1 MLGYDRVATSIAMAL
16 RESDDIV
23 LLEGPPG
30 VGKSWLAR
38 GIGSLWQRGGGSSI
52 VAQGDVQ
59 RGEVDFYPLG
69 FAMASTAGWRAGATG
84 FADSAKAAESLVG
97 TAGIVTSTV
106 TALAKMRR
114 SRRRARSLY
123 LGEAEQPILFHLQ
136 RLGRKRP
143 LLLIAD
149 NLHWWDAASLA
160 FLRRLREPAMAEAF
174 PFLSGLRVLGVATPE
189 PYQRVVQPD
198 AFGAMLHP
206 GSTRRFPLDRIARG
220 QFEEVLVALGAPP
233 AAAQR
238 HAQEI
243 YTCSGG
249 NLALARRCAQRAEA
263 GDTDL
268 FGPNS
273 AEDDFVT
280 RLLTERIK
288 SLGELGEQAV
298 ALLQVAA
305 VVGLTFRRDEVACAV
320 ESDESHA
327 SRLLRYCRD
336 EDVLELTEGI
346 GRFVHDVY
354 RRHFLA
360 EADDRPA
367 IHERLGRCLQRLR
380 PGEYELR
387 CLNAIGAEQPRQAG
401 SLAVQGALQRAREGR
416 AWREQ
421 PRDVVQAMNEA
432 GFSQTAEKLITAL
445 EQLKEYRFRE
455 CLVTLDTLPRDL
467 TPSLLAESDYL
478 RAMCLMSTRSE
489 EDRAQGR
496 AVLEAWDGLWD
507 DEPELGIRL
516 AQLLLYGMTHF
527 LDKEPGR
534 RLEGRLRR
542 MLVERVSFDEAARD
556 ALYTLDRSSGSL
568 HPPDVAVVRNRE
580 AVEHFGGNDDD
591 TVVRR
596 PVELY
601 RCLVNLGASQICVG
615 RYGEAVNTYEQADR
629 LIDAYPVGVFPR
641 TEYPRMNRVLAEYRR
656 GGLTAQQ
663 AVERQ
668 REIGAAT
675 VASDPFYVENALAVY
690 LTLSGR
696 SEDALEILDRLDA
709 ELRRGRTAPE
719 PSMQYLI
726 GANRAA
732 VRFVAGDTRTARAE
746 WDNLTDTVARI
757 AYVIRPILV
766 RRHALL
772 RDVLAGGPLPAR
784 EFDEVLL
791 GDEGLEFGPLWDN
804 YGRGFRMPEVEFW
817 REN

>member
-1 MLGYDRVATSIAMAL
+1 VAGEIATAL
-16 RESDDIV
+16 RESDDIA
-23 LLEGPPG
+23 LIEGPPG

-38 GIGSLWQRGGGSSI
+38 GIGTLWQRGGGSSI

-69 FAMASTAGWRAGATG
+69 FAMASTAGWRSGATG
-84 FADSAKAAESLVG
+84 FADSVKAAESLVG

-123 LGEAEQPILFHLQ
+123 LGDAEQPILFHLQ
-136 RLGRKRP
+136 RLGRRRP

-160 FLRRLREPAMAEAF
+160 FLRRLREPAMTEAF
-174 PFLSGLRVLGVATPE
+174 PFLNGLRVLAVATPE

-198 AFGAMLHP
+198 AFAATLHP
-206 GSTRRFPLDRIARG
+206 ASTHRFALPRIPRDR
-220 QFEEVLVALGAPP
+220 FEQVLVALGAPAS
-233 AAAQR
+233 AAR
-238 HAQEI
+238 EHAEEI

-249 NLALARRCAQRAEA
+249 NLALARRCAQRAEE
-263 GDTDL
+263 GETDL
-268 FGPNS
+268 FGPGS
-273 AEDDFVT
+273 GEEDFIS

-298 ALLQVAA
+298 TLLQVAA
-305 VVGLTFRRDEVACAV
+305 VAGLTFRRDEVACAV
-320 ESDESHA
+320 EASESET

-360 EADDRPA
+360 GATDRPA
-367 IHERLGRCLQRLR
+367 IHERLGRCLSRLR
-380 PGEYELR
+380 PADYELR
-387 CLNAIGAEQPRQAG
+387 CLNALGAEQAREAG
-401 SLAVQGALQRAREGR
+401 SLAVQGALQRARDGR
-416 AWREQ
+416 PWREQ
-421 PRDVVQAMNEA
+421 PAEIRRAMEDA
-432 GFSQTAEKLITAL
+432 GFSAVAQQLVTAL
-445 EQLKEYRFRE
+445 EQLKQYRFSE
-455 CLVTLDTLPRDL
+455 CLMTLDTLPRDL

-489 EDRAQGR
+489 DDRAQGR
-496 AVLEAWDGLWD
+496 AVLESWDGLWE

-516 AQLLLYGMTHF
+516 TQLLLYGMTHF
-527 LDKEPGR
+527 LDKDPGR

-568 HPPDVAVVRNRE
+568 YPPDVAVVRNRE
-580 AVEHFGGNDDD
+580 AVEHFRGSGDD
-591 TVVRR
+591 TVIRR

-601 RCLVNLGASQICVG
+601 RCLVNLGASQICVA
-615 RYGEAVNTYEQADR
+615 RYGEATDTYEEVER
-629 LIDAYPVGVFPR
+629 LVDGYPVGVFPR
-641 TEYPRMNRVLAEYRR
+641 TEYPRMNRLLAEYRR
-656 GGLTAQQ
+656 GTVTAQE
-663 AVERQ
+663 AVARQ
-668 REIGAAT
+668 REIAAAK
-675 VASDPFYVENALAVY
+675 VVSDPFYVENALAVY
-690 LTLSGR
+690 LAFAGR
-696 SEDALEILDRLDA
+696 VDDALEIFDRLDD
-709 ELRRGRTAPE
+709 ELRRSRVAPE

-732 VRFVAGDTRTARAE
+732 VRFVAGDATTACAE
-746 WDNLTDTVARI
+746 WDALADTVDRI
-757 AYVIRPILV
+757 AYVIRPLLV

-772 RDVLAGGPLPAR
+772 RDVLAGDPLTAR
-784 EFDEVLL
+784 ELDEVLL
-791 GDEGLEFGPLWDN
+791 GSEGLEFGPLWDN